1 MYWHSPSEHVID
13 GLELHM
19 LHQSQTDKSIA
30 GHPARL
36 YRIKRW
42 RRRDRTVHR
51 VRHFVSRPM
60 LPIINTVESLLFRLF
75 PASSEDMGA
84 GERTC
89 KITCAG
95 EQSGESASD
104 EGSHSDKVMAL
115 EVNMVL

>member
-1 MYWHSPSEHVID
+1 
-13 GLELHM
+13 
-19 LHQSQTDKSIA
+19 
-30 GHPARL
+30 
-36 YRIKRW
+36 
-42 RRRDRTVHR
+42 
-51 VRHFVSRPM
+51 M